1 MPHEITQ
8 CYLPPGKND
17 IPALVCLTYS
27 CAGTAC
33 VCVCGK
39 CKLRVSSCV
48 RAGLQADRQTDTSR
62 YALPEPSL
70 SKRVELCTVHQGTLS
85 IVCAV
90 RMESESS
97 RFTDELNIYRS
108 YLDRAAPRR
117 RWSNTGRA
125 RSMQSHSKKGSTY
138 SITYGSGADPGS
150 WQSACR

>member
-48 RAGLQADRQTDTSR
+48 RAGLQADRQTDRHTT
-62 YALPEPSL
+62 
-70 SKRVELCTVHQGTLS
+70 LCTARTL
-85 IVCAV
+85 IVKTRGAVYCAPGDAVDCV
-90 RMESESS
+90 RGEDGE
-97 RFTDELNIYRS
+97 
-108 YLDRAAPRR
+108 
-117 RWSNTGRA
+117 
-125 RSMQSHSKKGSTY
+125 
-138 SITYGSGADPGS
+138 
-150 WQSACR
+150 